1 MTPCYS
7 KMCSKDY
14 TSVSQIFW
22 ERLGGLTVWKHTAPL
37 LRHASEASARCPGS
51 WEKPGRCFCLCCWG
65 LHDHTCWPLISWNP
79 TSLKCQFTT
88 SHWRNWHSFS
98 LFPAFITQLTS
109 TPPQIPTSYD
119 SCVHFLYLNLS
130 PNSSLSLLLR
140 LSLVF
145 LLSLSSSVRPR
156 GCHHYVPASR
166 RSLLTPFLRCCPD
179 SKRQLLKPA
188 SLCGARG
195 GATS

>member
-1 MTPCYS
+1 M
-7 KMCSKDY
+7 
-14 TSVSQIFW
+14 
-22 ERLGGLTVWKHTAPL
+22 L
-37 LRHASEASARCPGS
+37 LRTALSHVLAP
-51 WEKPGRCFCLCCWG
+51 
-65 LHDHTCWPLISWNP
+65 ISWNP

-98 LFPAFITQLTS
+98 LFPAFITHLTS

-119 SCVHFLYLNLS
+119 SCMHFLYPNLS

-145 LLSLSSSVRPR
+145 LLSLSSSVRPG
-156 GCHHYVPASR
+156 GCHHYAPASS
-166 RSLLTPFLRCCPD
+166 RSPLTPFLRCCPD
-179 SKRQLLKPA
+179 SRRQLLQPA

-195 GATS
+195 GATSQRRCHQHRQPSTPSTAYSAYQRGLFCISQLFSPTGA